1 MRGGVCAVRATRN
14 LQPRSEECNVSRK
27 KTIATPERPHAFMVR
42 LSDEERAALEGLAAK
57 RRLTFADALRTAI
70 MADAEKHG
78 VAA

>member
-1 MRGGVCAVRATRN
+1 
-14 LQPRSEECNVSRK
+14 
-27 KTIATPERPHAFMVR
+27 MVR

>member
-1 MRGGVCAVRATRN
+1 M
-14 LQPRSEECNVSRK
+14 SRT
-27 KTIATPERPHAFMVR
+27 KTTATPNRPHSFVVR
-42 LSDEERAALEGLAAK
+42 LSAEERAALEGLAAK